1 MASALEG
8 REFLEDLGIFRESAD
23 VAFAEDHL
31 AVDFD
36 VEDASA
42 ASDQLDFSV
51 VLFSNGG
58 LQTGGAGEVVSNPAV
73 LDSDFHQNS
82 FVRVDGVGQRPQ
94 DRERTAEPSPVSM

>member
-1 MASALEG
+1 MTLPVDAGDASVSALEG
-8 REFLEDLGIFRESAD
+8 RELVEDLGFFRKPAH

-36 VEDASA
+36 VEDAST

-51 VLFSNGG
+51 VLFANGG

-73 LDSDFHQNS
+73 LDSDLHQNS
-82 FVRVDGVGQRPQ
+82 FVR
-94 DRERTAEPSPVSM
+94 